1 MWAGRLC
8 SGRSTSRLGG
18 SETIPTWK
26 DLTWPYPARARGL
39 VFSGSALAPL
49 DHPQA
54 EAGGRSGGRG
64 TSWSTKRAPH
74 FGSYSPAG
82 ASSSA
87 PGAVASEAVEQL
99 V

>member
-1 MWAGRLC
+1 MGRAVVLRQIDVEVRWVRDDPHLDRPDMAL
-8 SGRSTSRLGG
+8 SGASTG
-18 SETIPTWK
+18 PF
-26 DLTWPYPARARGL
+26 
-39 VFSGSALAPL
+39 FSGSALAPL